1 MVEYS
6 SGSLDQV
13 FHALADSTR
22 RAILLR
28 MAKED
33 CHVTEV
39 AKPFNM
45 SLAAVSKHL
54 KVLENAKLLTR
65 TKNGRIHR
73 FKLNVAPLAQ
83 AHALIGHLEE
93 FWNERLDALEE
104 FLLETEKVKRA
115 GNKKL
120 RKNRRK
126 SS

>member
-28 MAKED
+28 IAKED

-65 TKNGRIHR
+65 TKDGRIHH
-73 FKLNVAPLAQ
+73 FKMNFAPLSE
-83 AHALIGHLEE
+83 AHALIGRLEE

-104 FLLETEKVKRA
+104 FLLETEKVKKT
-115 GNKKL
+115 GKKKL